1 MSAAKADAPRAAVVM
16 PDDVPAL
23 MTAMAAGNEHAA
35 QRIQPVL
42 NLVAH
47 IRSKK
52 GRGSTCPCC
61 RGKVSGRFAT
71 ALIYR
76 AGSAEPSLAAAIC
89 ADCAGTA
96 EEATAAGEALARRM
110 GQGG

>member
-1 MSAAKADAPRAAVVM
+1 MSAAKAAAPRVTVVM
-16 PDDVPAL
+16 PGDVPGL
-23 MTAMAAGNEHAA
+23 MAVMAAGNERAA
-35 QRIQPVL
+35 RRIQPVL

-61 RGKVSGRFAT
+61 RGKVSGPFAT
-71 ALIYR
+71 VLIHR
-76 AGSAEPSLAAAIC
+76 AGNTEPSLAAAIC
-89 ADCAGTA
+89 TNCASTA
-96 EEATAAGEALARRM
+96 EEAAAAGETLARRM

>member
-1 MSAAKADAPRAAVVM
+1 MSAAKAAAPRVTVVM
-16 PDDVPAL
+16 PGDVPGL
-23 MTAMAAGNEHAA
+23 MAVMAAGNERAA
-35 QRIQPVL
+35 RRIQPVL

-61 RGKVSGRFAT
+61 RRKISRPFAT
-71 ALIYR
+71 VLIYE
-76 AGSAEPSLAAAIC
+76 AGQAEPSLAAAV
-89 ADCAGTA
+89 CAGTT
-96 EEATAAGEALARRM
+96 EEATASGEALARRM